1 MKNILNVSNP
11 EDHEL
16 LETERVELETLN
28 EKYELTRLAA
38 RTFWTGDDG
47 FSLNQTLA
55 EWISFL
61 NGLLAFFII
70 VGSGL
75 ALSLL
80 VWPYNDNEID
90 GAGWVGFIF
99 GSFLGII
106 LAIIICG
113 TFAVFISIRR
123 DLNLLLKHTKIYQTE
138 HITLL
143 ARSQLRE
150 MLKEKQN
157 RRRQNLRI
165 NRKARC

>member
-16 LETERVELETLN
+16 LETEGGEFETLN
-28 EKYELTRLAA
+28 EKYELTRLGA

-47 FSLNQTLA
+47 FSLNKYLA

-80 VWPYNDNEID
+80 VYPYNRGDSFD
-90 GAGWVGFIF
+90 WFGF
-99 GSFLGII
+99 L
-106 LAIIICG
+106 
-113 TFAVFISIRR
+113 
-123 DLNLLLKHTKIYQTE
+123 
-138 HITLL
+138 
-143 ARSQLRE
+143 
-150 MLKEKQN
+150 
-157 RRRQNLRI
+157 QNL
-165 NRKARC
+165 

>member
-1 MKNILNVSNP
+1 MKNIPNVSNL

-80 VWPYNDNEID
+80 VWPYNQGDSID
-90 GAGWVGFIF
+90 WVGFFI
-99 GSFLGII
+99 GSLLGII
-106 LAIIICG
+106 PAIIICG

>member
-1 MKNILNVSNP
+1 MKNIPNVSNL

-80 VWPYNDNEID
+80 VWPYNELD
-90 GAGWVGFIF
+90 GAGWVGFLI
-99 GSFLGII
+99 GSILGII
-106 LAIIICG
+106 PAIIICG